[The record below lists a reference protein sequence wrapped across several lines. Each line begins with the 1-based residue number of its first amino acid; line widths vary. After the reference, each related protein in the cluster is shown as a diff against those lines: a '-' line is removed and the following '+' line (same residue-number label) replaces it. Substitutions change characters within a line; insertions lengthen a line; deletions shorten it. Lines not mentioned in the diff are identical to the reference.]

1 MRGAEAPAHLV
12 DDSFLE
18 ASGLFSFPPNVLR
31 SGEGKQLNAAGAAVS
46 RFSPWGEGGRRP
58 DEGFSACCSAL
69 RAIPHLLSGHSRPNG
84 RSGSKLPAAAIITLN
99 LLLPSTALAH
109 GTEGGIVLLLPTGYY
124 LAGAAL
130 AVAASF
136 LLLAILPACIVD
148 RVAAMRLKLFTV
160 RDIPHAATSLLGLL
174 FLATL
179 VVAGFL
185 GSRDPVAN
193 PLPTLFWTIWWV
205 CFTVLQAVTGPLWP
219 HLNPWTGILT
229 LLGHHKRDPLAT
241 LPVGIGYV
249 IAILQFGAFAWFEL
263 IDLAPSDPERL
274 AKAIGLYFLFNLLG
288 AMTFGQKDWMARAEP
303 FSIFF
308 NLIGRLSPIARADAG
323 PNHTELSLVCPGR
336 RLIGHP
342 ALPLSGVIFLLLTL
356 STVSFDGLSRTFL
369 WLGALGINP
378 LEFPGRSAVVWSG
391 TSGLI
396 ATFAALSAAFLLCV
410 ALGAAMAGTGSAWRE
425 AAGRL
430 IYSIVPIALAFQAA
444 HYLTNVLVDG
454 QNALI
459 AVSDP
464 FALGWNLFGTAEW
477 HTTTS
482 FLNTLSGVTLI
493 FNTET
498 VVIALGHVIGIV
510 MAHLIALELFQNPR
524 KAVISQI
531 PLAALMVF
539 YTGFGLWLLSTP
551 RI

>member
-1 MRGAEAPAHLV
+1 MRTGASHRHIAFCLAWLI
-12 DDSFLE
+12 L
-18 ASGLFSFPPNVLR
+18 
-31 SGEGKQLNAAGAAVS
+31 AAV
-46 RFSPWGEGGRRP
+46 
-58 DEGFSACCSAL
+58 
-69 RAIPHLLSGHSRPNG
+69 
-84 RSGSKLPAAAIITLN
+84 
-99 LLLPSTALAH
+99 LLPTSAFAH
-109 GTEGGIVLLLPTGYY
+109 GAEGGIVLLLPTGYY

-136 LLLAILPACIVD
+136 VLLAILPARLVD
-148 RVAAMRLKLFTV
+148 RAADMRLGLGTV
-160 RDIPHAATSLLGLL
+160 PDAPHALTSFIGFI
-174 FLATL
+174 FLAFL
-179 VVAGFL
+179 VSAGFL

-193 PLPTLFWTIWWV
+193 PLPTVIWTIWWV

-219 HLNPWTGILT
+219 HLNPWTGILR

-241 LPVGIGYV
+241 LPAGIGYL
-249 IAILQFGAFAWFEL
+249 IAILQFAAFAWFEL
-263 IDLAPSDPERL
+263 IDLAPADPDRL
-274 AKAIGLYFLFNLLG
+274 AKAVGLYFLFNLLG
-288 AMTFGQKDWMARAEP
+288 AMTFGEKDWMARAEP

-308 NLIGRLSPIARADAG
+308 GLLGRLSPIARDDAG
-323 PNHTELSLVCPGR
+323 AGRTRLSLVWPGR
-336 RLIGHP
+336 ELIAHK
-342 ALPLSGVIFLLLTL
+342 ALPLSAVLFLLLTL

-369 WLGALGINP
+369 WLGAIGVNP

-391 TSGLI
+391 TLGMI
-396 ATFAALSAAFLLCV
+396 GTFITLSVAFVLCV
-410 ALGAAMAGTGSAWRE
+410 ALGSAMAGNRSAWRE

-454 QNALI
+454 QNAAI
-459 AVSDP
+459 AISDP
-464 FALGWNLFGTAEW
+464 FALGWNLFGTAER

-482 FLNTLSGVTLI
+482 FLNTLDGVTLI

-498 VVIALGHVIGIV
+498 VIIALGHVIGIA
-510 MAHLIALELFQNPR
+510 MAHMIALRLCDSPR

>member
-1 MRGAEAPAHLV
+1 MRPASEL
-12 DDSFLE
+12 SCPTAFC
-18 ASGLFSFPPNVLR
+18 
-31 SGEGKQLNAAGAAVS
+31 NAACRIPPSVLPDI
-46 RFSPWGEGGRRP
+46 SPW
-58 DEGFSACCSAL
+58 
-69 RAIPHLLSGHSRPNG
+69 
-84 RSGSKLPAAAIITLN
+84 AAAIAVLATF
-99 LLLPSTALAH
+99 LPTIALAH

-136 LLLAILPACIVD
+136 LLLAVLPARIVD
-148 RVAAMRLKLFTV
+148 RAADMRLRLFAI
-160 RDIPHAATSLLGLL
+160 RDVPRTATSLLGFL

-179 VVAGFL
+179 VIAGSL
-185 GSRDPVAN
+185 GSRDPIAN
-193 PLPTLFWTIWWV
+193 PLPTMFWTIWWV

-229 LLGHHKRDPLAT
+229 LLDHHRRDPLVT
-241 LPVGIGYV
+241 LPESIGCLL
-249 IAILQFGAFAWFEL
+249 AILQFAAFAWFEL
-263 IDLAPSDPERL
+263 IDLAPNDPDRL
-274 AKAIGLYFLFNLLG
+274 ATAIGLYFLANLLG
-288 AMTFGQKDWMARAEP
+288 AMIFGEKDWMARAEP

-308 NLIGRLSPIARADAG
+308 GLIGRLSPISREDIDA
-323 PNHTELSLVCPGR
+323 TRTRLSLVWPGWL
-336 RLIGHP
+336 LITHP
-342 ALPLSGVIFLLLTL
+342 ALPLSGALFLLLTL

-369 WLGALGINP
+369 WLGAIGVNP

-391 TSGLI
+391 TLGLI
-396 ATFAALSAAFLLCV
+396 GTFAALSGAFLVCV
-410 ALGAAMAGTGSAWRE
+410 ALGAVMAGKGSTWRE

-430 IYSIVPIALAFQAA
+430 VFSIVPIALAFQAA

-459 AVSDP
+459 AISDP
-464 FALGWNLFGTAEW
+464 FALGWDLFGTAER

-493 FNTET
+493 FNGET
-498 VVIALGHVIGIV
+498 VIIAIGHVIGIV
-510 MAHLIALELFQNPR
+510 MAHLIALKLFESPR
-524 KAVISQI
+524 RAIISQI

>member
-1 MRGAEAPAHLV
+1 MSGARAVLCPGGLV
-12 DDSFLE
+12 D
-18 ASGLFSFPPNVLR
+18 
-31 SGEGKQLNAAGAAVS
+31 AAGGTGRAGAMIAILAA
-46 RFSPWGEGGRRP
+46 
-58 DEGFSACCSAL
+58 
-69 RAIPHLLSGHSRPNG
+69 
-84 RSGSKLPAAAIITLN
+84 
-99 LLLPSTALAH
+99 LLLPSTAHAH
-109 GTEGGIVLLLPTGYY
+109 GTEGGIVLLLPTGHY

-136 LLLAILPACIVD
+136 LLLAVLPARIVD
-148 RVAAMRLKLFTV
+148 RAADMRLELVTI
-160 RDIPHAATSLLGLL
+160 RDIPHAATSLLGFL

-179 VVAGFL
+179 VVAGVL

-193 PLPTLFWTIWWV
+193 PLPTMFWTIWWV

-241 LPVGIGYV
+241 LPAGIGYA
-249 IAILQFGAFAWFEL
+249 IAILQFAVFAWFEL
-263 IDLAPSDPERL
+263 IDLAPRDPDRL

-288 AMTFGQKDWMARAEP
+288 AMTFGEKNWMARAEP

-308 NLIGRLSPIARADAG
+308 GLIGRLSPIAREDVG
-323 PNHTELSLVCPGR
+323 HGHTRLSLVWPGR
-336 RLIGHP
+336 QLIAHSG
-342 ALPLSGVIFLLLTL
+342 LPLSGVLFLLLTL

-369 WLGALGINP
+369 WLGAFGINP

-396 ATFAALSAAFLLCV
+396 ATFAALSGAFLLCV
-410 ALGAAMAGTGSAWRE
+410 ALGTAMAGTGSGWRE

-464 FALGWNLFGTAEW
+464 FALDWNLFGTAEW

-498 VVIALGHVIGIV
+498 VVIALGHAIGIV
-510 MAHLIALELFQNPR
+510 MAHLIALRLFESPR